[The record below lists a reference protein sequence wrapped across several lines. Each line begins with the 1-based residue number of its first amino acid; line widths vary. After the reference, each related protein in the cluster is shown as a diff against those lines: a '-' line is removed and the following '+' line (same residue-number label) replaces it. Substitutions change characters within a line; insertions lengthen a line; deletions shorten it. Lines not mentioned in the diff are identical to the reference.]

1 MKLSDPKHLNGS
13 VFFMLVKKK
22 EISILLLYWI
32 YYLVVVEEVL
42 EQNVNTNNQT
52 QCQEL

>member
-13 VFFMLVKKK
+13 VFLMLVKKK
-22 EISILLLYWI
+22 REVYWI